1 MIEKPNRTCLSDIN
15 NSNELTFG
23 NQKKTSCR
31 IVPSQNILFE
41 LAQHRPDITRWT
53 TTFVN
58 DETEVRLS
66 RIEGR
71 K

>member
-1 MIEKPNRTCLSDIN
+1 MIEKPNRTCLSDIYHA
-15 NSNELTFG
+15 NELPVG

-41 LAQHRPDITRWT
+41 LAQHKPDITRWT

-66 RIEGR
+66 RIRNR